1 MKKAAVAC
9 RLRGVIMY
17 NSFMIK
23 YGEIGI
29 KGDNRHLFEDALAK
43 RIRTLLKRI
52 DGEFE
57 VTKIRGRIYVNC
69 GGDWNYDETIDVL
82 RHVFGVVGI
91 CPDPVCPRGASELH
105 ADLQGQSAPR
115 RQGVPAH
122 LHGGGSGARRGYPRE
137 FP

>member
-1 MKKAAVAC
+1 
-9 RLRGVIMY
+9 MY

-82 RHVFGVVGI
+82 R
-91 CPDPVCPRGASELH
+91 
-105 ADLQGQSAPR
+105 QT
-115 RQGVPAH
+115 
-122 LHGGGSGARRGYPRE
+122 
-137 FP
+137 

>member
-1 MKKAAVAC
+1 MKKAAEAC

-57 VTKIRGRIYVNC
+57 VTKIRGRIYN
-69 GGDWNYDETIDVL
+69 
-82 RHVFGVVGI
+82 GI
-91 CPDPVCPRGASELH
+91 T
-105 ADLQGQSAPR
+105 LQGLAFT
-115 RQGVPAH
+115 A
-122 LHGGGSGARRGYPRE
+122 
-137 FP
+137 